1 MRLCSTI
8 NRGFLLKFRGRQGSG
23 GNSQSA
29 SPTAKALLPEGAG
42 SIRLPATSLH
52 YFTMSD
58 PNYQL
63 QYYQFLFKK
72 HFNKIL
78 LALLLLI
85 LAFTAIKTVGP
96 EEEGVVLTV
105 GQYSRTVQPG
115 LNFILP
121 FGIERMYK
129 IPVQRQLKQEFGFR
143 TVAANVRSEYTK
155 KGFTDESLMLSGD
168 LNLADVEWVVQYR
181 IVNSYNYLFK
191 VRNAEKALRDMAE
204 SAMRKIVGDRTVN
217 EVLTVGRQEVA
228 SSVEVLLQR
237 MCDEYENGIRIDQ
250 VVLQDVNPPE
260 SVKPSFNAV
269 NQAQQERETLINRAE
284 SEYNQIIPR
293 ARGEAEETIELA
305 EAYALNRVNRA
316 TGEATRFTA
325 IYEEYVKAPE
335 VTKKRI
341 YLETMERILPK
352 LNSKTIVDQRG
363 NSVLPLLNL
372 DQPKR

>member
-1 MRLCSTI
+1 MTDQDLQFQYYK
-8 NRGFLLKFRGRQGSG
+8 FLLK
-23 GNSQSA
+23 
-29 SPTAKALLPEGAG
+29 
-42 SIRLPATSLH
+42 
-52 YFTMSD
+52 
-58 PNYQL
+58 
-63 QYYQFLFKK
+63 K
-72 HFNKIL
+72 HIKKIL
-78 LALLLLI
+78 LGLLLL
-85 LAFTAIKTVGP
+85 LLVFTAVKTVGP

-105 GQYSRTVQPG
+105 GQYNRTVQPG
-115 LNFILP
+115 LNFIMP
-121 FGIERMYK
+121 FGIETMYK

-143 TVAANVRSEYTK
+143 TVASDTRTEYSTES
-155 KGFTDESLMLSGD
+155 FTDESLMLTGD

-191 VRNAEKALRDMAE
+191 VRNADKALRDMSE

-228 SSVEVLLQR
+228 TSVEVLLQR

-269 NQAQQERETLINRAE
+269 NQAQQERETLINQAE

-293 ARGEAEETIELA
+293 ARGEAEQTIEQA

-316 TGEATRFTA
+316 SGEASRFNA
-325 IYEEYVKAPE
+325 VFEEYIKAPE
-335 VTKKRI
+335 VTKKRL
-341 YLETMERILPK
+341 YLETIERIMPRIG
-352 LNSKTIVDQRG
+352 SKTIVDDRG

-372 DQPKR
+372 QQQKN